1 MIVFGGKQGLRG
13 LITLTGSLV
22 FIFLVLFPAILQG
35 DSPVTVSIAVS
46 SLIIILGSYV
56 THGFNR
62 TTSSAVLG
70 MLATILVTGVLA
82 YMAVHAT
89 RLRGFETE
97 DAVYLNQNT
106 KGAIDF
112 VGLLLGGILIG
123 LLGVLYDAAI
133 GQAVVV
139 EELRRA
145 GPELTA
151 PQVFKR
157 ALRIGREHIGALV
170 NILALAY
177 VGASLPLLLLF
188 FTSAYPFSIT
198 LNNEIFATE
207 IIRSMIGSIGLI
219 LAVPITTLISVVVLF
234 RFPFK
239 TNERK

>member
-35 DSPVTVSIAVS
+35 YSPVTVSIAVS

>member
-35 DSPVTVSIAVS
+35 YSPVTVSIAVS

-133 GQAVVV
+133 GQAVAV

-151 PQVFKR
+151 REVFRR

-219 LAVPITTLISVVVLF
+219 LAVPITTLIAVAVLF
-234 RFPFK
+234 RVPMK
-239 TNERK
+239 KHERR